1 MKKIPALVWLP
12 LALVVGG
19 LVGAYGPTEE
29 LRTREERAEAEKAKT
44 KAKQKSAGAFGS
56 FAQIVNIPDEAK
68 RPRRPRPAPKAKT
81 GKSAAATNNAESAES
96 DVAAASDASTTN
108 TPAARNRKPE
118 KQLSP
123 EDLKARIDEASDLW
137 RTRIEVAKASAVSKL
152 GLDDAG
158 KESFETALEAMNDR
172 LRDSMQIVADQ
183 IASAERM
190 TPELGVRLMGDV
202 STALAETY
210 DAIGA
215 CAGDGKRDEVSN
227 LNLADFIDPS
237 VAEPFVAV
245 QDKLESM
252 K

>member
-1 MKKIPALVWLP
+1 MKKIPAIVWLP
-12 LALVVGG
+12 LALVAGG
-19 LVGAYGPTEE
+19 LIGAYGPTEE
-29 LRTREERAEAEKAKT
+29 LRTREERAEAEKTKA
-44 KAKQKSAGAFGS
+44 KAKQKAAGAFGS

-68 RPRRPRPAPKAKT
+68 RPRRPRPSPKV
-81 GKSAAATNNAESAES
+81 GKSAAATNSVESAEAE
-96 DVAAASDASTTN
+96 VAEASDPSKTN
-108 TPAARNRKPE
+108 APAARKWKPE
-118 KQLSP
+118 KRLSP

-158 KESFETALEAMNDR
+158 KESFETALDAMNDR

>member
-29 LRTREERAEAEKAKT
+29 LRTREERADAEKTKA

-68 RPRRPRPAPKAKT
+68 RPRRPRPATKSKA
-81 GKSAAATNNAESAES
+81 GNSAAATNSAASAEA
-96 DVAAASDASTTN
+96 DVAATKTN
-108 TPAARNRKPE
+108 AAKTNAPAARNRKPE
-118 KQLSP
+118 KRLSP
-123 EDLKARIDEASDLW
+123 EDLKAR
-137 RTRIEVAKASAVSKL
+137 
-152 GLDDAG
+152 
-158 KESFETALEAMNDR
+158 
-172 LRDSMQIVADQ
+172 
-183 IASAERM
+183 
-190 TPELGVRLMGDV
+190 
-202 STALAETY
+202 Y